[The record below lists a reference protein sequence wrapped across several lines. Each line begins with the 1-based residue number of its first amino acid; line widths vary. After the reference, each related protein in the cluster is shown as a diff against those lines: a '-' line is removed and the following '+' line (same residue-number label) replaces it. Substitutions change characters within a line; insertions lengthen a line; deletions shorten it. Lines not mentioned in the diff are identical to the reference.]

1 MCIIQSFMKM
11 FAKAQFKTKREHIR
25 VMGDMLSDTVI
36 MKFFLEH
43 LFGINAF
50 FV

>member
-1 MCIIQSFMKM
+1 M
-11 FAKAQFKTKREHIR
+11 FAKAQFKAKREHIR
-25 VMGDMLSDTVI
+25 AMGDMLSDTVI
-36 MKFFLEH
+36 MEFFLEH